1 MDILEF
7 AMQMELDGKEFY
19 LRGAES
25 TKEPNL
31 KKVFEM
37 LAEEEE
43 RHYRF
48 FQKLQKGDASAEG
61 ELDPGGSDTM
71 GESKTL
77 FKQLADKGATTLVGS
92 DARSLW
98 QKAREIEEKSERLY
112 REKADEES
120 DEAKKKLLN
129 RIADEEQ
136 NHIYLV
142 DNVLVYLRDPEQFR
156 DSQQFKNFMSWEGH

>member
-25 TKEPNL
+25 TREQNL
-31 KKVFEM
+31 KKIFEM
-37 LAEEEE
+37 LADEEE

-48 FQKLQKGDASAEG
+48 FQKLQRGDVAAEE
-61 ELDPGGSDTM
+61 ELDAGGPGTM
-71 GESKTL
+71 DASKTL
-77 FKQLADKGATTLVGS
+77 FRQLADRGATTLVGS

-98 QKAREIEEKSERLY
+98 QKAREIEEKSEKLY
-112 REKADEES
+112 RDKADEET
-120 DEAKKKLLN
+120 DENRKKLLN